1 MIHSLII
8 ATKLSNFTKPRG
20 RLLLR
25 TLFRV
30 SDLEVG
36 IKNLSFYI
44 TELLQWVRQMVNTR
58 AFRKNVAHWSHRS
71 EKSNLRKSV
80 AYWSHCCPLVSPTV
94 IIKRF
99 LSRGVIVFQISI
111 VKNRWICLQT
121 FTWSI
126 IRKNWF
132 VTQIGVIR
140 KLSQKKTSITFK
152 VIFS

>member
-44 TELLQWVRQMVNTR
+44 TELLQWVRLMVNTR

-71 EKSNLRKSV
+71 EKSNLQKK
-80 AYWSHCCPLVSPTV
+80 CCLLVSLLPIGLTHCNY
-94 IIKRF
+94 KA
-99 LSRGVIVFQISI
+99 VFVQRRDSFPDKYCKKSLNLFANLHLIHYSKKL
-111 VKNRWICLQT
+111 VCYTNRRNSKTFPKKNVHH
-121 FTWSI
+121 F
-126 IRKNWF
+126 
-132 VTQIGVIR
+132 
-140 KLSQKKTSITFK
+140 
-152 VIFS
+152 

>member
-44 TELLQWVRQMVNTR
+44 TELLQWVRLMVNTR

-71 EKSNLRKSV
+71 EKYNLRKSV
-80 AYWSHCCPLVSPTV
+80 AYWSRCCPLVSHTV

-99 LSRGVIVFQISI
+99 LSRGVIVFHLELIYKYCKKSLNLFANLHLI
-111 VKNRWICLQT
+111 HYSK
-121 FTWSI
+121 
-126 IRKNWF
+126 
-132 VTQIGVIR
+132 
-140 KLSQKKTSITFK
+140 KL
-152 VIFS
+152 VC

>member
-44 TELLQWVRQMVNTR
+44 TELLQWVRLLVKTR
-58 AFRKNVAHWSHRS
+58 AFRKTLLIGPIGLKNQICEKVLPIGLTVAHWSH
-71 EKSNLRKSV
+71 
-80 AYWSHCCPLVSPTV
+80 PL
-94 IIKRF
+94 
-99 LSRGVIVFQISI
+99 
-111 VKNRWICLQT
+111 
-121 FTWSI
+121 
-126 IRKNWF
+126 
-132 VTQIGVIR
+132 
-140 KLSQKKTSITFK
+140 
-152 VIFS
+152 

>member
-44 TELLQWVRQMVNTR
+44 TELLQWVRLMVNTR

-71 EKSNLRKSV
+71 EKSNLWESV
-80 AYWSHCCPLVSPTV
+80 AYWSYCCPLVSPTV

-111 VKNRWICLQT
+111 VNNRWIGLQT

-140 KLSQKKTSITFK
+140 KLSQKKRPSLLK
-152 VIFS
+152 